1 MVHSLD
7 FGAKIW
13 FGWPMILASKV
24 EKKIFI
30 KKGHIACTDIKR

>member
-24 EKKIFI
+24 EKKFI